1 MPNSYT
7 LPIQGNDA
15 YVDIN
20 GYTSGRSI
28 TYELLK
34 ANAELLNYSFAYL
47 GTGPIINEQY
57 NAGVFYYNSTSQ
69 RTVARWL
76 VPTLSGIHSQFKFTV
91 RARGGTPSLN
101 GIISW
106 DVVSSNGTTSSN
118 HTPFYQVNY
127 TYTNVLTITV
137 ASTNT
142 LPYFEIRL
150 KVQNQVDIQSI
161 MVEHIPLAT
170 PISTATLSNCESDN
184 TRNNFYGISPN
195 MFNQDTPLSS
205 SKAKQMA
212 DNIETL
218 NKRPKLLFNMSG
230 IDTGITST
238 TNPYNAYTIRPQK
251 GLLWDDISNITRGD
265 ILLPYWF
272 NSENMD
278 VYFNLHLYIQP
289 LADFVLYFLDQ
300 EINIPNTNAEKWVS
314 YRIKYNTSSLF
325 EIASSSMGTPLIR
338 YRILPLF
345 PNSLPVTATP
355 ILAMSLWGV

>member
-20 GYTSGRSI
+20 GYTAGRPI
-28 TYELLK
+28 NYELLK
-34 ANAELLNYSFAYL
+34 ANAELINYSFAYL
-47 GTGPIINEQY
+47 GTGPVINEQY
-57 NAGVFYYNSTSQ
+57 NAGVFFYDSPTQ
-69 RTVARWL
+69 RTVARWR
-76 VPTLSGIHSQFKFTV
+76 VPTLSGIHSQFRFIV
-91 RARGGTPSLN
+91 RARGGN
-101 GIISW
+101 GGTNAIISW
-106 DVVSSNGTTSSN
+106 DVVASNGTTSSN
-118 HTPFYQVNY
+118 HTPFNTAVY
-127 TYTNVLTITV
+127 TYTNQLTITI

-150 KVQNQVDIQSI
+150 KVQNRVDIQSI
-161 MVEHIPLAT
+161 MVEHIPLST

-195 MFNQDTPLSS
+195 MFNEDTPLSS

-212 DNIETL
+212 DNIDTL
-218 NKRPKLLFNMSG
+218 TKRPRLLFNMSG

-238 TNPYNAYTIRPQK
+238 TNPYNALTIKPQK

-289 LADFVLYFLDQ
+289 LADFVLYFLDE
-300 EINIPNTNAEKWVS
+300 EIYISNANAEKWVTYS
-314 YRIKYNTSSLF
+314 IKYNTSRLF
-325 EIASSSMGTPLIR
+325 EIVTSSIGTPLIR
-338 YRILPLF
+338 YSILPLY
-345 PNSLPVTATP
+345 PNAVPVTATP